1 MLSSIRFKDFK
12 SFADAEVKFAP
23 LTVLVGANASGK
35 SNLLDAIRLM
45 QGLGLEFPLGEVVQ
59 GRREAGR
66 EVWKGLRGGMTGLIR
81 SGHTQA
87 DLSFTW
93 DFENRDWTHR
103 LTISVEPQPS
113 IPFESF
119 KAGDESTEVFRAIS
133 DGTNEKI
140 INLSGKVGVG
150 LVTSAGPAMSVLRHA
165 ALITSMETVEGE
177 SPRID
182 IKVPKVVRLVRRAL
196 QTSVFLNIT
205 PERMRDYSQQNEKEL
220 GAEGENLSA
229 VLWKLCRE
237 SAARQ
242 EWVDWLS
249 ELCAPEIQDL
259 DFISTELGD
268 VMLVFVEKDGT
279 RTPARSLS
287 DGTLRFLGTLVALRT
302 APPGSILMLE
312 EPETG
317 LHPQRIHLLVEA
329 LESAARERG
338 IQVIATTHSPQLLQS
353 LSPEALKSAV
363 LCARSP
369 DQPGTVLRRFGDLPH
384 FTEVVTRASIDHL
397 FSTGWLER
405 AL

>member
-1 MLSSIRFKDFK
+1 MLSSIRLKDFK

-45 QGLGLEFPLGEVVQ
+45 QGLGLGFSIGETVQ

-81 SGHTQA
+81 SGRTQT
-87 DLSFTW
+87 DLSLKW
-93 DFENRDWTHR
+93 SLEDEEWIHR
-103 LTISVEPQPS
+103 LTISTDPQPTILS
-113 IPFESF
+113 ESF
-119 KAGDESTEVFRAIS
+119 KAGDKGPKAFEVISDSKGGKEAALGDRWGLKIAAGPEKSFLHIARLMRLSTEVRP
-133 DGTNEKI
+133 EHR
-140 INLSGKVGVG
+140 GVEVEMPKAVRRVYRS
-150 LVTSAGPAMSVLRHA
+150 LE
-165 ALITSMETVEGE
+165 TSM
-177 SPRID
+177 
-182 IKVPKVVRLVRRAL
+182 
-196 QTSVFLNIT
+196 FLNIT
-205 PERMRDYSQQNEKEL
+205 PERMRDYSQQQEKEL

-237 SAARQ
+237 GDARQ

-249 ELCAPEIQDL
+249 ELCAPELQDL

-268 VMLVFVEKDGT
+268 VMLVLIEKDGT

-338 IQVIATTHSPQLLQS
+338 IQIIATTHSPQVLQS
-353 LSPEALKSAV
+353 LSPEALKNAV

-369 DQPGTVLRRFGDLPH
+369 DLPGTVLRRFEDLPH
-384 FTEVVTRASIDHL
+384 FTEVLPRSSIDRL

>member
-45 QGLGLEFPLGEVVQ
+45 QGLGLGFSLGEAVQ

-66 EVWKGLRGGMTGLIR
+66 EVWKGLRGGMAGLIR
-81 SGHTQA
+81 SGHRQT
-87 DLSFTW
+87 DLSLKW
-93 DFENRDWTHR
+93 ALEGKEWTHR
-103 LTISVEPQPS
+103 LTISTEPQPL
-113 IPFESF
+113 ILPESF
-119 KAGDESTEVFRAIS
+119 NTGAEGATAFEVIADGKGGKTAILGNKYKMPSAAPPDRSFLYDASFIHSVRTKVQPKNQVIEVEMPKA
-133 DGTNEKI
+133 
-140 INLSGKVGVG
+140 
-150 LVTSAGPAMSVLRHA
+150 
-165 ALITSMETVEGE
+165 
-177 SPRID
+177 
-182 IKVPKVVRLVRRAL
+182 VRLVHLAL

-205 PERMRDYSQQNEKEL
+205 PERMRDYSQQQEKEL

-229 VLWKLCRE
+229 VLWKLCFE
-237 SAARQ
+237 EGARQ

-249 ELCAPEIQDL
+249 ELCAPELQDL

-268 VMLVFVEKDGT
+268 VMLVLIEKDGT

-338 IQVIATTHSPQLLQS
+338 IQVIATTHSPQVLQS
-353 LSPEALKSAV
+353 LSPEALKNAV

-369 DQPGTVLRRFGDLPH
+369 DQPGTVLRRFEDLPH
-384 FTEVVTRASIDHL
+384 FTEVLPRSSIDRL